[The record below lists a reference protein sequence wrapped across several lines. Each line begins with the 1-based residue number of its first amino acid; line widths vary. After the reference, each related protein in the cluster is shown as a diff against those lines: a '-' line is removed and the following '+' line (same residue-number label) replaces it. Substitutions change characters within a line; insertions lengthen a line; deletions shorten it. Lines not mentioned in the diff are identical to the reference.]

1 MTNNYCGYKEV
12 YISEEGLAHFYETSF
27 KSGGNPYYL
36 LKNEYL
42 ILKDISLQNSKLDFD
57 IDSETREVTLSAIM
71 KDFGIISDDG
81 EWPEINDYLK
91 GVE

>member
-1 MTNNYCGYKEV
+1 MKGKECKIAVTFSVPKWV
-12 YISEEGLAHFYETSF
+12 YI
-27 KSGGNPYYL
+27 
-36 LKNEYL
+36 

-57 IDSETREVTLSAIM
+57 IDSETREVTLSALM
-71 KDFGIISDDG
+71 KDFGVISDDG

>member
-1 MTNNYCGYKEV
+1 MKDKECKIAV
-12 YISEEGLAHFYETSF
+12 TFSVP
-27 KSGGNPYYL
+27 KWV
-36 LKNEYL
+36 YL

-81 EWPEINDYLK
+81 EWSEINDYLK